1 MFTKFLVSLNI
12 TLFQKTI
19 WIIFKEIENFFLSE
33 TKEEE
38 EEEEEEEENLIS
50 VQISVES
57 RDL

>member
-1 MFTKFLVSLNI
+1 MFTKFLVSINI
-12 TLFQKTI
+12 TLFQKTV
-19 WIIFKEIENFFLSE
+19 WIIFKEIEHFFLSE
-33 TKEEE
+33 TKEE

>member
-38 EEEEEEEENLIS
+38 EEEEEEENLIS